1 MIDIDILFFQESQL
15 NYTVGR
21 LVQGLASTRES
32 ARHGYFVTLVG
43 ILKSF
48 PSENLPDKVFHD
60 AVSNKLV
67 IEGSKKVYAH
77 RNKSVSTHL
86 NI

>member
-32 ARHGYFVTLVG
+32 ARHGYFITLVG

-48 PSENLPDKVFHD
+48 PSEHLPDKVFHD
-60 AVSNKLV
+60 AVRNKLV
-67 IEGSKKVYAH
+67 IEGSKKVCTYL
-77 RNKSVSTHL
+77 NTSVSTHL
-86 NI
+86 KI